1 MFNESADSLTRSSR
15 YTDPVTTG
23 PLHGKIALVTGG
35 ARRIGRAIALALA
48 HAGADVAI
56 TFHTSQSD
64 AALTAAEI
72 AALGR
77 RAVAKPCDV
86 RSETSVRAAVA
97 AVIAEFGRLHILVNN
112 AAVFASAA
120 LESLTLD
127 QWDEVFQTNARG
139 PFLVAREALPHLRTA
154 RGRIVN
160 IGSLG
165 ATHAWAGHAHYC
177 ASKAALHMLTQTMA
191 KAFAPE
197 VSVNC
202 VAPGWIQIPDSIDIP
217 AANSA
222 GSPLQARVPHPSHSE
237 AQRWVGSGEE
247 VSVEGV
253 SAVPHPSQSEEL
265 RWVGSEAVAPSFPA
279 PFAGRM
285 ASEAAR
291 FAQKTPMGR
300 NGSAEDV
307 AQAVLFF
314 ATGPH
319 FVTGQI
325 MAVDG
330 GLGLA

>member
-1 MFNESADSLTRSSR
+1 
-15 YTDPVTTG
+15 VTTG
-23 PLHGKIALVTGG
+23 PIHGKIALVTGG

-56 TFHTSQSD
+56 TFHTSQSE
-64 AALTAAEI
+64 AASTAAAI
-72 AALGR
+72 AALGS
-77 RAVAKPCDV
+77 RAVATPCDV
-86 RSETSVRAAVA
+86 RSEASVRAAVA
-97 AVIAEFGRLHILVNN
+97 AVIAEFGRLDILVNN

-139 PFLVAREALPHLRTA
+139 PFLVAREALPHLRAA

-177 ASKAALHMLTQTMA
+177 ASKAALHMLTQAMA

-202 VAPGWIQIPDSIDIP
+202 VAPGWIDMQEKSGDQERD
-217 AANSA
+217 AF
-222 GSPLQARVPHPSHSE
+222 HPSQNE
-237 AQRWVGSGEE
+237 AERLVGSGK
-247 VSVEGV
+247 
-253 SAVPHPSQSEEL
+253 
-265 RWVGSEAVAPSFPA
+265 VAPFFPA
-279 PFAGRM
+279 PLAGRM
-285 ASEAAR
+285 ELQAAR
-291 FAQKTPMGR
+291 FAAKTPMGR

-314 ATGPH
+314 AAGPH
-319 FVTGQI
+319 FVTGQTL
-325 MAVDG
+325 AVDG
-330 GLGLA
+330 GLGLG